1 MSAIPLA
8 IDFRRASLVEWH
20 NVRWHAIG
28 KRRPSV
34 NETFA
39 GRPKQFLADLTQ
51 AMRSA
56 AEAGQTTVVEQ
67 ARANAESYIEGL
79 RQEATGQQ
87 SSLRE
92 AAAEDVAQLRDQ
104 SKAQAQ
110 LVREESER
118 RIRQRRQ
125 VLDDAIAEYARAEDA
140 ELKRVEEQVAA
151 WELELGKF
159 YTRLADETDPTIF
172 ASLAST
178 MPNAPEYGDADP
190 GELVRRMRSPQ
201 EFALAFA
208 PGSQPVELPSGQPE
222 PAQASESEGALP
234 DHWWLDAR
242 FNSRGSS

>member
-1 MSAIPLA
+1 M
-8 IDFRRASLVEWH
+8 
-20 NVRWHAIG
+20 
-28 KRRPSV
+28 

-67 ARANAESYIEGL
+67 ARANAESYMESL
-79 RQEATGQQ
+79 RQEATGEQ

-118 RIRQRRQ
+118 RIRQRRL
-125 VLDDAIAEYARAEDA
+125 VLDEAIAEYARAADA
-140 ELKRVEEQVAA
+140 ELKRVDEQVAA

-159 YTRLADETDPTIF
+159 YTQLADETDPTIF
-172 ASLAST
+172 ASLAAT
-178 MPNAPEYGDADP
+178 MPNAPEYGEADP
-190 GELVRRMRSPQ
+190 GELVRKMRSPQ
-201 EFALAFA
+201 EFAQAFA
-208 PGSQPVELPSGQPE
+208 PGSQPIEVRSGQPE
-222 PAQASESEGALP
+222 SAQPAAEEAASEEALP

-242 FNSRGSS
+242 FNSRGSA